1 MGTARPL
8 YKSFLSILQEELVP
22 ALGCTEPIAI
32 AYAAAVAAHRAGG
45 PPRSILAEC
54 SGNIIKNVK
63 SVTVP
68 NSGGMRGIAAAAL
81 LGALGGDPDR
91 QLEVLQ
97 TVCPQQIAQA
107 RAMEAAGVCRVSL
120 ARDQPGLY
128 LCLTLTSDFHTVSVT
143 ICGTHTNITRLT
155 QDGRTVYQSDDTG
168 QECVD
173 RSALSLASIL
183 DFAQSARIEDLR
195 SILLPQI
202 QYNTAIAEEGLRG
215 AYGAQVGRTLM
226 TYAHAGDLFVRL
238 RAAAAAGSDAR
249 MSGCTLPV
257 VINSGSGNQGI
268 TVSVPVILYGR
279 SQGVP
284 EDMIYRALALANL
297 TAIYQKTGIGRLS
310 AYCGAVSAGAGA
322 GAGIAYLCGGGYD
335 EVVHTVVN
343 ALAVVSGIV
352 CDGAKASCAAKI
364 ASAVDAGILGYN
376 MYIRGQQFYGGD
388 GIVTKGVEATI
399 ANVGRLGKDGMK
411 ATNEEII
418 RIMVGD
424 KSLC

>member
-81 LGALGGDPDR
+81 LGALGGDPNR

-226 TYAHAGDLFVRL
+226 TYAHAGDLFARL
-238 RAAAAAGSDAR
+238 RPRPPQAPTPG
-249 MSGCTLPV
+249 
-257 VINSGSGNQGI
+257 
-268 TVSVPVILYGR
+268 
-279 SQGVP
+279 
-284 EDMIYRALALANL
+284 
-297 TAIYQKTGIGRLS
+297 
-310 AYCGAVSAGAGA
+310 
-322 GAGIAYLCGGGYD
+322 
-335 EVVHTVVN
+335 
-343 ALAVVSGIV
+343 
-352 CDGAKASCAAKI
+352 
-364 ASAVDAGILGYN
+364 
-376 MYIRGQQFYGGD
+376 
-388 GIVTKGVEATI
+388 
-399 ANVGRLGKDGMK
+399 
-411 ATNEEII
+411 
-418 RIMVGD
+418 
-424 KSLC
+424 